1 MRALGEDIGTHH
13 QPYFLEKAKE
23 DLVHHSAAW
32 VVKKPERSP
41 IFVDCHAI
49 EDPSLDRGWDLQVK
63 VWQRNEIGLWASGEE
78 IQQSGELGD
87 AYDGAGFARALA
99 GESGAFAQIPYNVF
113 EEVVDEHDTNY
124 LIALAISIDAL
135 PARVTEDEASKRIR
149 SNADQD
155 MDARLDR
162 TVSEQDAPSTSLDDL
177 AEMYAGNCD
186 DAVEVEDA
194 LER

>member
-1 MRALGEDIGTHH
+1 MGTHH

-63 VWQRNEIGLWASGEE
+63 VWQRNEIGLWASVEE

-99 GESGAFAQIPYNVF
+99 GESGAFAQISYNVF

-149 SNADQD
+149 SNADQAST
-155 MDARLDR
+155 ARSASR
-162 TVSEQDAPSTSLDDL
+162 TLRPPRSMIWRRCMRGTVTTPSRLKMPRNVDGCL
-177 AEMYAGNCD
+177 CGMRA
-186 DAVEVEDA
+186 
-194 LER
+194 

>member
-1 MRALGEDIGTHH
+1 MASRNR
-13 QPYFLEKAKE
+13 PYYLEAAKK
-23 DLVHHSAAW
+23 DVVHHSAAW
-32 VVKKPERSP
+32 VIKQPDRSP
-41 IFVDCHAI
+41 IFVDCRVV

-78 IQQSGELGD
+78 IQQRGELVD
-87 AYDGAGFARALA
+87 AYDGASFARALA

-124 LIALAISIDAL
+124 LIALAISIERL
-135 PARVTEDEASKRIR
+135 PEWATDDEISKRIM

-155 MDARLDR
+155 MDARLGR

-177 AEMYAGNCD
+177 AETYAETFD

-194 LER
+194 PER

>member
-1 MRALGEDIGTHH
+1 MGTHH

-23 DLVHHSAAW
+23 DLVHHSA
-32 VVKKPERSP
+32 
-41 IFVDCHAI
+41 
-49 EDPSLDRGWDLQVK
+49 
-63 VWQRNEIGLWASGEE
+63 
-78 IQQSGELGD
+78 
-87 AYDGAGFARALA
+87 
-99 GESGAFAQIPYNVF
+99 
-113 EEVVDEHDTNY
+113 
-124 LIALAISIDAL
+124 
-135 PARVTEDEASKRIR
+135 ARVTEDEASKRIR

-194 LER
+194 PER

>member
-1 MRALGEDIGTHH
+1 MGTHH

-162 TVSEQDAPSTSLDDL
+162 TVS
-177 AEMYAGNCD
+177 
-186 DAVEVEDA
+186 
-194 LER
+194 

>member
-1 MRALGEDIGTHH
+1 MGAHH
-13 QPYFLEKAKE
+13 QPFFLEKAKE

-32 VVKKPERSP
+32 VVKQPDRSP
-41 IFVDCHAI
+41 IFVDCHAT

-78 IQQSGELGD
+78 IQQLGELGD
-87 AYDGAGFARALA
+87 AYDGESFARALA

-124 LIALAISIDAL
+124 LIALAISIDEL
-135 PARVTEDEASKRIR
+135 PDRVTADKISERIR
-149 SNADQD
+149 FNADQD
-155 MDARLDR
+155 MDARLGR

-177 AEMYAGNCD
+177 AETYAETCD
-186 DAVEVEDA
+186 DAIEVEDA
-194 LER
+194 PER

>member
-1 MRALGEDIGTHH
+1 MGTHH

-87 AYDGAGFARALA
+87 AYDGADFARALA

-194 LER
+194 PER